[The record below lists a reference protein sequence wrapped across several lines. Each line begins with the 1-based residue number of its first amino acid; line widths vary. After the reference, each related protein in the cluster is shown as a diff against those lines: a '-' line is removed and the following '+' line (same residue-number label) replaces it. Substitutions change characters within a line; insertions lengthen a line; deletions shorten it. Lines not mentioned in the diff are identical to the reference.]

1 MKSKTTFH
9 EISKALRCFFRL
21 MMVPY
26 HTWTNSKAKFARVMF
41 EDIQSWRRWPNSR
54 PPWKSKQVADARNKI
69 LAARHLWDY
78 QGTSVNLLQKRSKL
92 WKHPKTGFAL
102 CMIGSCMEIVDYQT
116 YHQFYGGYSVGL
128 IQQWSVEVKIMNL
141 GSRPR
146 VTPLDS
152 DWWVVELPIQR
163 NSTYGQSH
171 SEVLNTAPR
180 KLTHSHIS

>member
-78 QGTSVNLLQKRSKL
+78 QGNSVNLLQKRSKL
-92 WKHPKTGFAL
+92 WKHPKTGSEGWL
-102 CMIGSCMEIVDYQT
+102 TVDLLLAKDFVEGT
-116 YHQFYGGYSVGL
+116 ISWGNL
-128 IQQWSVEVKIMNL
+128 QWMSQIL
-141 GSRPR
+141 W
-146 VTPLDS
+146 VTGQH
-152 DWWVVELPIQR
+152 ELPLWDI
-163 NSTYGQSH
+163 
-171 SEVLNTAPR
+171 VL
-180 KLTHSHIS
+180 